1 MTTDTPHEAL
11 ARQADTLEAK
21 GDIVAAI
28 VCLKNAI
35 RSNPRYFTGWI
46 RLGRL
51 LYAAKQYPEAVKV
64 VQAAEQFDPLQADFQ
79 AIQRSMQARNAAQAR
94 AIAQAM
100 LEKEP
105 GHPRAIFTLAHL
117 AEAEGDHEAR
127 VELLEEGL
135 GHSPA
140 NLILRHMLIGALE
153 DAGAYRRAVEAA
165 RHLVELDGSYDA
177 LWSLIEVLLRYGLN
191 GEALQACNRAEALS
205 GGDASRVSEI
215 DLVRGQVLR
224 ILGEREN
231 SIATLQASI
240 AGNPRNAA
248 AWWALADMKTYEFSE
263 ADRQAIETIISDP
276 AVADARKSMAA
287 FALAKASE
295 TDGDWEKTMGLYQAA
310 NALHPGDG
318 FVPEQFAR
326 AAERLAAAFTPET
339 LSAQAGN
346 VPASPVPIFIIG
358 LPRSGSTL
366 LEQIL
371 ASHSRI
377 EGTIEQPVLPGI
389 KRRAHRLCATRFGG
403 DYLGNIGRL
412 PETVLSELGQGYLSE
427 GALFRTENAAFFT
440 DKMPFNF
447 EHVGLIHKILP
458 DAVIIDIRRNPLDC
472 GFSLYRQY
480 FARGTGFSY
489 DLGHIGHYYNGYLA
503 IMDHWER
510 VLPGRVLR
518 VQYEEL
524 VRAPEAEIGR
534 ILGHVGVAFEPAC
547 LDFHQTARAVRTASS
562 EQVRQPMNSAGIG
575 AWRKVAPHLDALKAS
590 LGPDTLKRFEA
601 YLN

>member
-1 MTTDTPHEAL
+1 MTTETPHEAL
-11 ARQADTLEAK
+11 ARQAEALEAK
-21 GDIVAAI
+21 GDIAAAI
-28 VCLKNAI
+28 ACLKEAI
-35 RSNPRYFTGWI
+35 RSNPRDFTGWI

-51 LYAAKQYPEAVKV
+51 LYAAKQYPEAVRV
-64 VQAAEQFDPLQADFQ
+64 VQAAEQFDPFQADFQ
-79 AIQRSMQARNAAQAR
+79 AIQRSMQARNVAQAR

-117 AEAEGDHEAR
+117 AQAEGDHEAR
-127 VELLEEGL
+127 VSLLESGL

-140 NLILRHMLIGALE
+140 NLVLRHMLIGALE
-153 DAGAYRRAVEAA
+153 EAGAYRRAVEAA

-177 LWSLIEVLLRYGLN
+177 HWALIEVLLRYGLN
-191 GEALQACNRAEALS
+191 EEALAACNRAEALS
-205 GGDASRVSEI
+205 GGDASRVSDL

-224 ILGEREN
+224 ILGEREK
-231 SIATLQASI
+231 SIAALRACISH
-240 AGNPRNAA
+240 NPQNAA
-248 AWWALADMKTYEFSE
+248 AWWALADLKTYAFSE
-263 ADRQAIETIISDP
+263 ADQQAIGNILAHPGLS
-276 AVADARKSMAA
+276 ADQKSMAA

-295 TDGDWEKTMGLYQAA
+295 ADGDWDRSMHLYQTA
-310 NALHPGDG
+310 NAVHPGDG

-326 AAERLAAAFTPET
+326 AAERLTAAFTPEA

-346 VPASPVPIFIIG
+346 VPTAPRPIFIVG

-371 ASHSRI
+371 ASHSQI
-377 EGTIEQPVLPGI
+377 EGTIEQPVLPSI
-389 KRRAHRLCATRFGG
+389 KRKAHRLCVERFGG

-412 PETVLSELGQGYLSE
+412 PEADLSELGRSYLNES
-427 GALFRTENAAFFT
+427 ALFRTENTAFFT

-447 EHVGLIHKILP
+447 EHAGLIHKILP
-458 DAVIIDIRRNPLDC
+458 GAVIIDIRRNPLDC

-503 IMDHWER
+503 IMDHWDR
-510 VLPGRVLR
+510 VLPGRVLQ

-524 VRAPEAEIGR
+524 VRAPEHEIGR
-534 ILGHVGVAFEPAC
+534 ILDHVGVAFEPAC

-575 AWRKVAPHLDALKAS
+575 AWRKVEPHLGALKAS
-590 LGPDTLKRFEA
+590 LGPDTLRRFEA
-601 YLN
+601 YLS